1 VVDVTENI
9 WQICNFIGAMMFRF
23 DVDFGYYWR
32 GVVMNMQNENSK
44 SQNQRQNRRIVTGAW
59 PRDSFKKAVLS
70 KIDCVLRFRREHP
83 DLIVRKIL
91 GLRRIDDTIMLRVE
105 VEDRE

>member
-1 VVDVTENI
+1 
-9 WQICNFIGAMMFRF
+9 MMFRF

-44 SQNQRQNRRIVTGAW
+44 SQNQRQNRRIVAATW

-70 KIDCVLRFRREHP
+70 KIDCALRFRREHP
-83 DLIVRKIL
+83 DLVIRKIL
-91 GLRRIDDTIMLRVE
+91 GLRQDQQADTVTIRAE